1 MILTTA
7 IIKGGTG
14 KSTTAAALA
23 QAARSDKKKVLAIDL
38 DPQANL
44 TYFLGADQNQTGAY
58 DLLEGQPLPD
68 CIQNT
73 EQGIDCVA
81 ASPDLATEK
90 TAPGSAKRLHNALK
104 DHESKYDLIIIDTPP
119 SLGELLYNALTAST
133 GLVIPL
139 ETDAACLQGLY
150 QIADI
155 ARQIGEKNDRLKI
168 SGVIVTRYDA
178 RPKIN
183 RYMLDV
189 IKQRSK
195 DNEVPFLGIV
205 RNGITIREAQATQ
218 ESLFTY
224 DRKSKPTQDYS
235 EIYKKLFKKKK

>member
-23 QAARSDKKKVLAIDL
+23 QAAKSDGKKVLAIDL

-68 CIQNT
+68 CIQST
-73 EQGIDCVA
+73 EQGIYVVA

-104 DHESKYDLIIIDTPP
+104 DHEKSYDLIVIDTPP
-119 SLGELLYNALTAST
+119 SLGELIYNALTAST

-155 ARQIGEKNDRLKI
+155 ARQIGEKNQRLKI
-168 SGVIVTRYDA
+168 SGVIVTRYDG
-178 RPKIN
+178 RPKVN

-189 IKQRSK
+189 IKQK
-195 DNEVPFLGIV
+195 AKENEIPFLGII
-205 RNGITIREAQATQ
+205 RNGIATREAQATQ
-218 ESLFTY
+218 ESIFTY
-224 DRKSKPTQDYS
+224 DKKSKPAQDYF
-235 EIYKKLFKKKK
+235 EIYKLIKKIKK